1 MHIQILSKKTITCI
15 GIQLAS
21 LEISRN
27 SFLTA
32 AVGLHLPLATLLK
45 WTPKQIF

>member
-1 MHIQILSKKTITCI
+1 MHIQILSKNTITCI